1 MLLVDDLLLLP
12 VDGFKFIL
20 KQIQQVVDRELND
33 DTVIKSQLLELQ
45 MRLELEEI
53 SDEEYKV
60 AEADL
65 FARLRTIKQ
74 RQLDMLHEAV
84 HTADSSSIQIES
96 NLDSF
101 GEQFGE
107 S

>member
-1 MLLVDDLLLLP
+1 MLLVDDLLFLP

-20 KQIQQVVDRELND
+20 GQIQQVVDRELND

-53 SDEEYKV
+53 SDEEYKI

-74 RQLDMLHEAV
+74 RQLDLLHEAV
-84 HTADSSSIQIES
+84 HTAESSSIQIDS

-101 GEQFGE
+101 GDPFVE

>member
-1 MLLVDDLLLLP
+1 MFLVDDLLFIP

-20 KQIQQVVDRELND
+20 KQIQQVADRELND
-33 DTVIKSQLLELQ
+33 ESLIKSQLLELQ
-45 MRLELEEI
+45 MRLELDEI
-53 SDEEYKV
+53 SEEDYKLQE
-60 AEADL
+60 AEL

-74 RQLDMLHEAV
+74 QQLDMLREAV
-84 HTADSSSIQIES
+84 HTSKTSSIQIDS

-101 GEQFGE
+101 GSFGE

>member
-1 MLLVDDLLLLP
+1 MLLVDDILFLP

-20 KQIQQVVDRELND
+20 RQIQNVVDRELND

-53 SDEEYKV
+53 TEEEYKT
-60 AEADL
+60 AETDL
-65 FARLRTIKQ
+65 FARLRAIKQ
-74 RQLDMLHEAV
+74 RQLDLLHEAV
-84 HTADSSSIQIES
+84 HTANSSSIQIDS

-101 GEQFGE
+101 GESFGE